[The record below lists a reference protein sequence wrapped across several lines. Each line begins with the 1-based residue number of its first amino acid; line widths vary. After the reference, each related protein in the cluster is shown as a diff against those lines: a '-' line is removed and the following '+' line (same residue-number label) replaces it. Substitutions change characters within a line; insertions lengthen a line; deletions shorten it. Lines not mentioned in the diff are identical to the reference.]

1 MKRTIRIFGLVLV
14 CCIYIQTAL
23 AIAPIPAST
32 QPGVIGNII
41 SESLPPPSN
50 PSVKPEIPKPE
61 EAKVPYNAE
70 AAKIHFKLKKII
82 LTGNTVY
89 TTQQLEELY
98 KNKLNTEMSVLDF
111 QKIVQSITNY
121 YRNNG
126 YILSRA
132 IIPPQHVKN
141 GIINVQVIEGF
152 VDVVKIQG
160 DSRNSTRI
168 LEKYGKHISDSRP
181 LHLSVLERYLRLA
194 NEVPGVQ
201 VKSVLEAS
209 KKTPAAANMIFVVT
223 EQRLGGY
230 LSYDNYGTR
239 YLGPHELT
247 LNVTLKSGFS
257 SGDAFGVTYLDT
269 TRPKELRFL
278 DAYYQLPIGGDG
290 MSIVFDGNQSLTDS
304 GFVLQPFDV
313 IGNAVNYY
321 VNLQYPLI
329 RSIDQSLNLDGGL
342 IYYHGVVTSLA
353 KLLYDDN
360 IRSARFGGNY
370 LFSDRFRGTNSIYM
384 HVEQGLPVFGATSN
398 PQSLFTS
405 RFGAT
410 GVFTKLTLQYAR
422 DQALYDRF
430 SAFFQFNGQYSF
442 NPLLSY
448 EQFTWGGSL
457 MGRGY
462 DPAELIGDQGV
473 GASIEL
479 RMNIYP
485 GFRFLQDM
493 QLYGYYDIGQ
503 VWDLRNIE
511 LTLNHFT
518 ELSAA
523 SAGGGLRF
531 NFNKYITG
539 NFMVTQPLTKQVAAL
554 ELIGNGRDPRLF
566 FGVSASL

>member
-1 MKRTIRIFGLVLV
+1 MLLFFT
-14 CCIYIQTAL
+14 CHQTAM

-41 SESLPPPSN
+41 SESLPAPSTPN
-50 PSVKPEIPKPE
+50 VKPEVPKPE

-70 AAKIHFKLKKII
+70 AAKIHFKLTKII

-89 TTQQLEELY
+89 TTEQISELY
-98 KNKLNTEMSVLDF
+98 KDKLNKEMSVLDF

-141 GIINVQVIEGF
+141 GIIRIQVIEGF
-152 VDVVKIQG
+152 IDVIKIQG
-160 DSRNSTRI
+160 DARNSNRI
-168 LEKYGKHISDSRP
+168 LEKYGTNITSSRP

-201 VKSVLEAS
+201 VKSVLEPS
-209 KKTPAAANMIFVVT
+209 KKTPAAATLVFVVT
-223 EQRLGGY
+223 ERRLGGY
-230 LSYDNYGTR
+230 ISYDNYGTR
-239 YLGPHELT
+239 YLGPHEVT
-247 LNVTLKSGFS
+247 LNATLRSGFT

-269 TRPKELRFL
+269 TRPKELRFI
-278 DAYYQLPIGGDG
+278 DAYYQLPVGSDG
-290 MSIVFDGNQSLTDS
+290 MSLVFDGNQSLTDS
-304 GFVLQPFDV
+304 GFVLQPFSV

-321 VNLQYPLI
+321 VNLQYPAI
-329 RSIDQSLNLDGGL
+329 RTIDQSLTFDGGL
-342 IYYHGVVTSLA
+342 IYYHGIVTSLA
-353 KLLYDDN
+353 HLLYDDN
-360 IRSARFGGNY
+360 VRSVRLGGNY
-370 LFSDRFRGTNSIYM
+370 LFSDRFHGSNSIYM
-384 HVEQGLPVFGATSN
+384 HVEQGLPIFGATSN

-410 GVFTKLTLQYAR
+410 GVFTKVTLQYAR

-430 SAFFQFNGQYSF
+430 SAFFQFNGQYAF

-448 EQFTWGGSL
+448 EQFTYGGSL

-462 DPAELIGDQGV
+462 DPAELIGDQGI
-473 GASIEL
+473 GASAEL

-485 GFRFLQDM
+485 GFRLLQDM
-493 QLYGYYDIGQ
+493 QLYGYYEIGQ
-503 VWDLRNIE
+503 VWNLRDLSIAFNSY
-511 LTLNHFT
+511 T

-566 FGVSASL
+566 FGVSASI

>member
-1 MKRTIRIFGLVLV
+1 
-14 CCIYIQTAL
+14 L

-41 SESLPPPSN
+41 SESLPAPSTT
-50 PSVKPEIPKPE
+50 SVKPEVPQPE

-70 AAKIHFKLKKII
+70 AAKIRFKLTKIV
-82 LTGNTVY
+82 LTGNTIY
-89 TTQQLEELY
+89 TTEQISELY
-98 KNKLNTEMSVLDF
+98 KDKLNTEMSVLDF

-141 GIINVQVIEGF
+141 GVIEVQVIEGF
-152 VDVVKIQG
+152 IDVIKIQG
-160 DSRNSTRI
+160 DARRSNGV
-168 LEKYGKHISDSRP
+168 LEKYGKNITSSRP

-201 VKSVLEAS
+201 VKSVLEPS
-209 KKTPAAANMIFVVT
+209 KKTPAAATLVFVVT
-223 EQRLGGY
+223 EQRVGGY
-230 LSYDNYGTR
+230 ISYDNYGTR
-239 YLGPHELT
+239 YLGPHEATINAT
-247 LNVTLKSGFS
+247 LRSGLM
-257 SGDAFGVTYLDT
+257 SGDAFGVTFLDT

-278 DAYYQLPIGGDG
+278 DMYYQLPVGSDG
-290 MSIVFDGNQSLTDS
+290 MSLVFDGNKSLTDS
-304 GFVLQPFDV
+304 GYVLQPFDV

-321 VNLQYPLI
+321 VNLQYPAI
-329 RSIDQSLNLDGGL
+329 RTIDKSLTLDGGL
-342 IYYHGVVTSLA
+342 IYYHGIVTSLA
-353 KLLYDDN
+353 QLLYDDN
-360 IRSARFGGNY
+360 VRALRLGGNY
-370 LFSDRFRGTNSIYM
+370 LFSDSYKGSNAIYF
-384 HVEQGLPVFGATSN
+384 HLEQGLPVFGATSN
-398 PQSLFTS
+398 PQSFFTS
-405 RFGAT
+405 RYGAT
-410 GVFTKLTLQYAR
+410 GTFTKIMLQYSR

-430 SAFFQFNGQYSF
+430 SAFFQFNSQYAF
-442 NPLLSY
+442 NPLLSF

-462 DPAELIGDQGV
+462 DPAELIGDTGI
-473 GASIEL
+473 GASAEL

-485 GFRFLQDM
+485 GLRFLQDI
-493 QLYGYYDIGQ
+493 QLYGYYEIGK
-503 VWDLRNIE
+503 VWNLRDLEVLFNSY
-511 LTLNHFT
+511 T

-531 NFNKYITG
+531 NFNKYVSG

-566 FGVSASL
+566 FGVSASV